1 MPEPKSPYKRVRR
14 HFNQKDLKRVCEMHE
29 TEFAEAYGT
38 DIVTIAER
46 KSDNFYLYK
55 DNGSNILAV
64 AHLDTVMPH
73 EARTANFVSTQAG
86 PIIFSGALDDR
97 LGAYTILELL
107 PKLGLKFDILLTVGE
122 ESGRST
128 AKFFE
133 AAKEKEYLWMIE
145 FDRGGTDVVMYQYD
159 DHETR
164 QLVSASGAKP
174 NDGIFS
180 DISYLEHLEI
190 KGFNWG
196 VGYRDYHGPRSHA
209 YLEDY
214 WMMIG
219 HFLKFHEANKDNYL
233 PHEEKQHW
241 SRWGSGSSGGG
252 YSSLWSSD
260 YDWSSGKSS
269 DNWWDSRGATDSDVE
284 EGAEGPKREWE
295 ESDFWTDEQ
304 WDAYIEQGIEAARA
318 LDPDWEVNLAEA
330 NEGLAEAIEDVDVVF
345 AADDDMVS
353 EDFSEVNAALV
364 ATSVDDDDVAPAGNL
379 RSYN

>member
-29 TEFAEAYGT
+29 TDFAEAYST

-97 LGAYTILELL
+97 LGAYTILELM
-107 PKLGLKFDILLTVGE
+107 PKLGLNFDILLTVGE

-133 AAKEKEYLWMIE
+133 AAEDKEYHWMIE

-159 DHETR
+159 DADLRER
-164 QLVSASGAKP
+164 VRKSGARP
-174 NDGIFS
+174 ADGIFS

-190 KGFNWG
+190 KGLNWG

-214 WMMIG
+214 WTMIG
-219 HFLKFHEANKDNYL
+219 HFLKFHEQNKDEYL
-233 PHEEKQHW
+233 PHEEQKHW
-241 SRWGSGSSGGG
+241 SRWGSSGGG
-252 YSSLWSSD
+252 YSSLWSGD
-260 YDWSSGKSS
+260 YESGYKSTRGES
-269 DNWWDSRGATDSDVE
+269 WWDSKDASDNDA
-284 EGAEGPKREWE
+284 EGAEGKREWD

-304 WDAYIEQGIEAARA
+304 WDAYIDGGIEAARA

-330 NEGLAEAIEDVDVVF
+330 NEGFEDADVVF
-345 AADDDMVS
+345 VADDDMVS
-353 EDFSEVNAALV
+353 DDFRAVNRALTAASSEDA
-364 ATSVDDDDVAPAGNL
+364 
-379 RSYN
+379 